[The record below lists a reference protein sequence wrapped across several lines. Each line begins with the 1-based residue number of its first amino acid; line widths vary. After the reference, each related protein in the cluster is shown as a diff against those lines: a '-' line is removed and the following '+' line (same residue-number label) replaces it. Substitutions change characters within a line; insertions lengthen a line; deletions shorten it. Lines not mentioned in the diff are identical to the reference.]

1 MTSTKPYL
9 IRAIRDWAQDNGF
22 TPQLLVSAVAD
33 GVKVPAGYVQDG
45 HITLNIH
52 AQAVRDLEL
61 GDDWILFSARFG
73 GVSFNVEVPV
83 GAVLAVFARENGQ
96 GISFKEQEGGSEPP
110 PTPPASA
117 EPPAKKG
124 PRLKLVK

>member
-22 TPQLLVSAVAD
+22 TPQLLVNAVAE

-52 AQAVRDLEL
+52 AQAAHDLEL
-61 GDDWILFSARFG
+61 GDDWILLSARFG

-83 GAVLAVFARENGQ
+83 VVCKCGREDSDFGFELIN
-96 GISFKEQEGGSEPP
+96 
-110 PTPPASA
+110 
-117 EPPAKKG
+117 
-124 PRLKLVK
+124 